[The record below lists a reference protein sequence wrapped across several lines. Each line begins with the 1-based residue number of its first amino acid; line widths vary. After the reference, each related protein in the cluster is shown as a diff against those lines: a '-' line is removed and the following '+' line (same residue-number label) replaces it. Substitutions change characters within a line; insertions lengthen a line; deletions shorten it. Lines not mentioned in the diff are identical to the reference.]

1 MQLVKSKTPKVTLY
15 NKYAKVMLMENSPN
29 ADLEVCFYDGESSGC
44 DPAARVALSN
54 APWLS
59 RARRS
64 EDAQDVGAGASGGEE
79 REVVHGE
86 GRGGAERLEPG
97 EPAVRGAVRRGP
109 QHVSGSGGRHHDGG
123 AAQHQECPFLP
134 HHHRQVGQRRH

>member
-1 MQLVKSKTPKVTLY
+1 MTVSRTAAILPPKSPFLTH
-15 NKYAKVMLMENSPN
+15 
-29 ADLEVCFYDGESSGC
+29 D
-44 DPAARVALSN
+44 AR
-54 APWLS
+54 

-86 GRGGAERLEPG
+86 GRGGAERPEPG

-109 QHVSGSGGRHHDGG
+109 QHVSGSGGRHHAGG
-123 AAQHQECPFLP
+123 AAQHQERPFLP
-134 HHHRQVGQRRH
+134 HHHRQVGQRRD